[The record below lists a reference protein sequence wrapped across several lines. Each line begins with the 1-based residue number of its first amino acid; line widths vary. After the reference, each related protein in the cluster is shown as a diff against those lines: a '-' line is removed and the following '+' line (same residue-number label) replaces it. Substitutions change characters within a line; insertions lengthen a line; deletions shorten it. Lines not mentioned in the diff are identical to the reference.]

1 MKTIWFFFF
10 LQKYYD
16 TKQSSFIIIAK
27 EQKCKELIRLAIFSE
42 AVKDRN
48 PIHNPTSNPNQWT
61 ILKRPLVFII
71 NKILFI

>member
-1 MKTIWFFFF
+1 MIFFF

-48 PIHNPTSNPNQWT
+48 PIHNPTSNPNQ
-61 ILKRPLVFII
+61 
-71 NKILFI
+71 